1 MRRPSRGGRR
11 LHATEVPP
19 RPADTAAEAMKGSHL
34 RARAATSRHI
44 ARAGRTGTRRPAK
57 FQPRP
62 VPAAIRSSPFCST
75 MKTNSSA
82 PITILVHQLDS
93 VPSNTM

>member
-1 MRRPSRGGRR
+1 MRRPSRGGGAFMR
-11 LHATEVPP
+11 P
-19 RPADTAAEAMKGSHL
+19 RSR
-34 RARAATSRHI
+34 RARPILPLRPSKAPICAPLQRRF
-44 ARAGRTGTRRPAK
+44 AWAGCTGTRRPAK